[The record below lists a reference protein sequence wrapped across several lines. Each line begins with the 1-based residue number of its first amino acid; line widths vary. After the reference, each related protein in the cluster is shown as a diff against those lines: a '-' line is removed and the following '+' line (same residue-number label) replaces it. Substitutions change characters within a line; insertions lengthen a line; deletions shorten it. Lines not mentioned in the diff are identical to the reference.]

1 MTQETPIRRGIAIA
15 ALAALLAGPTVLAF
29 FAGGFFDVPRAW
41 AGIIAWA
48 LVLIAAL
55 VVPHPLP
62 RDRAALISLV
72 GLGLF
77 AGWTLAST
85 AWAPIKG
92 DAYQAGVRTFV
103 YLGVLTAACAL
114 LRAPRARRLV
124 EPALA
129 TGILIVIGYGL
140 SERLLP
146 GLLHFHRSLS
156 AEGRLEQPLTYWN
169 ATGELA
175 AIGVVL
181 VARLAGDARRPWA
194 LRAAALAAA
203 APLGLGLYLSFSR
216 GALFACAAGV
226 ITLAVALPERAQLRA
241 GLLSLVTVV
250 LAAVA
255 SSPFG
260 GVTGMSGSL
269 GTREGQGAGVLVA
282 LVAIAVAAVLVGRR
296 LLQPGPSG
304 AVRLPRH
311 APLIALVVV
320 CAGLALA
327 IVAGAHEASGRPL
340 AGGATRLTTF
350 ESNRYDYWRVALH
363 AFGQEPLRGIGA
375 GGWAV
380 KWLQRRPHGVGGAE
394 DAHSLPLQ
402 TAAELGIVGLIFLA
416 MFLGGLA
423 VAARRA
429 HRISAAAATGPLAA
443 FVAYIAHSPLDW
455 DWEMPALTL
464 VALILAGALLI
475 GADDPP
481 ATTAGGLGDR
491 ARDGEWSATV
501 PASHA
506 SARTSG
512 AEGAG
517 AGSHRD

>member
-1 MTQETPIRRGIAIA
+1 MA
-15 ALAALLAGPTVLAF
+15 AVAALLAGPTVIAF

-48 LVLIAAL
+48 LVLVAAL

-72 GLGLF
+72 GLALF

-85 AWAPIKG
+85 TWAPIKG
-92 DAYQAGVRTFV
+92 DAYQAGVLVFV
-103 YLGVLTAACAL
+103 YLGVLVAACAL
-114 LRAPRARRLV
+114 LRAPGARRLV
-124 EPALA
+124 EPTLA
-129 TGILIVIGYGL
+129 AGILIVIGYSI

-146 GLLHFHRSLS
+146 GVLHFHRSAS

-169 ATGELA
+169 AMGELA

-181 VARLAGDARRPWA
+181 AARIAGDTRRRWA
-194 LRAAALAAA
+194 LRAVALAAC

-216 GALFACAAGV
+216 GALFACAAGL
-226 ITLAVALPERAQLRA
+226 ITLVVALPERAQIRA
-241 GLLSLVTVV
+241 ALVALVTVV
-250 LAAVA
+250 VSAAA
-255 SSPFG
+255 SAPFG
-260 GVTGMSGSL
+260 GVTGLSGSL
-269 GTREGQGAGVLVA
+269 STREAQGAGVLVA
-282 LVAIAVAAVLVGRR
+282 LVVIAAAAVLVGRR
-296 LLQPGPSG
+296 LLVPDPSG
-304 AVRLPRH
+304 TVRLPRH
-311 APLIALVVV
+311 APLIALCVV
-320 CAGLALA
+320 CAGLAIA

-363 AFGQEPLRGIGA
+363 AFGQQPLRGVGA

-380 KWLQRRPHGVGGAE
+380 EWLQRRPYAVGAQ

-402 TAAELGIVGLIFLA
+402 TAAELGIVGLVLLG

-423 VAARRA
+423 GAARRA
-429 HRISAAAATGPLAA
+429 HRASAAAATGPLAA

-455 DWEMPALTL
+455 DWEMPALTIL
-464 VALILAGALLI
+464 AMILAGALLAA
-475 GADDPP
+475 ADDLP
-481 ATTAGGLGDR
+481 AVADGNTR
-491 ARDGEWSATV
+491 QSARDEEWSATV

-512 AEGAG
+512 TEGAG

>member
-1 MTQETPIRRGIAIA
+1 MQESPIRRGVATA
-15 ALAALLAGPTVLAF
+15 ALAVLLAGPTVLAF

-48 LVLIAAL
+48 LVLVAAL

-72 GLGLF
+72 GLALF

-85 AWAPIKG
+85 IWAPIKG
-92 DAYQAGVRTFV
+92 DAYQAGVRVFV
-103 YLGVLTAACAL
+103 YLGALTAACAL
-114 LRAPRARRLV
+114 LRAPSARRLV

-129 TGILIVIGYGL
+129 AGILIVIGYGI

-169 ATGELA
+169 AMGELA

-181 VARLAGDARRPWA
+181 AARITGDTRRPWA
-194 LRAAALAAA
+194 LRAAALAAC

-216 GALFACAAGV
+216 GALFACAAGL
-226 ITLAVALPERAQLRA
+226 ITLVVALPERAQVRA
-241 GLLSLVTVV
+241 ALVALVTVV
-250 LAAVA
+250 LSAIA
-255 SSPFG
+255 SAPFA
-260 GVTGMSGSL
+260 GVTGLSGSL
-269 GTREGQGAGVLVA
+269 STREGQGAGVLVA
-282 LVAIAVAAVLVGRR
+282 LVVIAIAAVLVGRR
-296 LLQPGPSG
+296 LLQPDPPG
-304 AVRLPRH
+304 AIRLPRH
-311 APLIALVVV
+311 ASLLTLLVV
-320 CAGLALA
+320 CAGLAVA

-340 AGGATRLTTF
+340 AGGATRLTSF

-363 AFGQEPLRGIGA
+363 AFGQQPLRGVGA

-380 KWLQRRPHGVGGAE
+380 EWLQRRPYGVGAE

-402 TAAELGIVGLIFLA
+402 TAAELGIIGLVLLA
-416 MFLGGLA
+416 LFLGGLV

-429 HRISAAAATGPLAA
+429 HRISAAMAAGPLAA

-464 VALILAGALLI
+464 VAIILAGALLI
-475 GADDPP
+475 GADDAP
-481 ATTAGGLGDR
+481 AAAVASVPES
-491 ARDGEWSATV
+491 AREAEWSATV
-501 PASHA
+501 SHSHA